1 MVNITQKAQRMG
13 DCDSKWPIILV
24 ICSFSAQNT
33 GNPRNTN
40 QLGPS
45 SPKSEDG
52 IATEKGRNSFHKCIQ
67 GKPKS
72 SIFIWLSII
81 KYDKYPHLWKLH
93 ETSIWKHQ
101 QNQVFFVPAHGRVA
115 PKHSSILV
123 ELLCATKTGDDPDTC
138 VTPFRYVYN
147 TSNLQNIEKQLITLL
162 RGFYCSIF
170 LRVPI
175 HLLVKWHPMNPPIF
189 MISYSQTAMP
199 ILESLSPSPLHMCVM
214 TCANK
219 CAQRRLDLDDSGI
232 CTAKTNR
239 AGSRPKKISP
249 YKCI

>member
-13 DCDSKWPIILV
+13 DCDSNWSIILV
-24 ICSFSAQNT
+24 HMFVLSSKHRETGCLWRIWSSSLLSTQSP

-52 IATEKGRNSFHKCIQ
+52 IATEKGRNSFHKWIQ

-101 QNQVFFVPAHGRVA
+101 QNQVFFVPAHGRMA
-115 PKHSSILV
+115 RKHSSILV

-138 VTPFRYVYN
+138 ITPFRYVYN
-147 TSNLQNIEKQLITLL
+147 LYIYNIYCIYQHSNLQKIEKQLITLL

-175 HLLVKWHPMNPPIF
+175 HLLVKWHPMNPPIDDF
-189 MISYSQTAMP
+189 LQSDCYAHP
-199 ILESLSPSPLHMCVM
+199 WVLES
-214 TCANK
+214 
-219 CAQRRLDLDDSGI
+219 
-232 CTAKTNR
+232 
-239 AGSRPKKISP
+239 ISP
-249 YKCI
+249 AHVRNDMCQ